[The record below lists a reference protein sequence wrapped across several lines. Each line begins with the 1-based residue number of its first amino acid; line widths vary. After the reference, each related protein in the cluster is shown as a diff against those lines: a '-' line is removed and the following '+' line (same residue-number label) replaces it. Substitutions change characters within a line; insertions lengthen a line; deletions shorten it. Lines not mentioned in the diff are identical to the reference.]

1 MRPLTLILLVV
12 ALIVGSIVWTW
23 GEPRYRRQRRWA
35 KVCIWIVGFFS
46 VLVFLGILAV
56 SSDSGPANWADVAD
70 GIMPDGYARHS
81 VETSVSAQQNWI
93 VGEIKECSSLP
104 LRDMEAYRL
113 GKEPGYIAAS
123 INCDDG
129 PMHTVT
135 VNLYG
140 RLSQP
145 EDRIAYWR
153 CTRES
158 EGFTCRQTGAEQ
170 LIDSR

>member
-23 GEPRYRRQRRWA
+23 GEPRYRRQRGWA

-81 VETSVSAQQNWI
+81 VETSISAQQNWI

-104 LRDMEAYRL
+104 LRDMEAY
-113 GKEPGYIAAS
+113 
-123 INCDDG
+123 
-129 PMHTVT
+129 
-135 VNLYG
+135 
-140 RLSQP
+140 
-145 EDRIAYWR
+145 
-153 CTRES
+153 
-158 EGFTCRQTGAEQ
+158 
-170 LIDSR
+170 